1 MDVPACDNIGNGNGN
16 AEEVSGDCDVIMAAC
31 GVAVSMAEATLAVVR
46 MRFCAIKDAA
56 WDSCLII
63 GDGIIICVRDARVFG
78 DKSDKAA
85 EEGTVGSASV
95 SMLNAA
101 VTSIDWSS
109 LAAVAIFAA
118 AVNVGASV
126 LKLSKDVGGISAGI
140 CCDVADCV
148 NVGGCA
154 LSLWRTMPS
163 GPT

>member
-1 MDVPACDNIGNGNGN
+1 MAPPPACDNIGNGNGN
-16 AEEVSGDCDVIMAAC
+16 ADDVSGDCDVIMDVC
-31 GVAVSMAEATLAVVR
+31 GVAVSMAATLAVVR

-56 WDSCLII
+56 CDSCLIM
-63 GDGIIICVRDARVFG
+63 GGGSIICVSDARVLG
-78 DKSDKAA
+78 DKSDRAA
-85 EEGTVGSASV
+85 EEGVDGSASV

-109 LAAVAIFAA
+109 LVAAPIFAA

-148 NVGGCA
+148 KVGVCVT
-154 LSLWRTMPS
+154 SL
-163 GPT
+163 